1 MRRNGRQHSS
11 LKPLNTPTVF
21 HVIYQGDL
29 ERMLNSTSSEATVYT
44 ETPEHEAL
52 TSNQSNVTPARAFP
66 GRREEKSGRE
76 GTRRRRTAAAFP
88 LVWENEDR
96 KSAARKRD
104 HESKG
109 SMITNEKRVNVNY

>member
-66 GRREEKSGRE
+66 GRREEKSGNAEEAADGRRVPFSLGKRRPEVE
-76 GTRRRRTAAAFP
+76 GERF
-88 LVWENEDR
+88 NDR
-96 KSAARKRD
+96 Q
-104 HESKG
+104 
-109 SMITNEKRVNVNY
+109 